1 MTLPETIHWKRR
13 GVTLKAVPNTLYP
26 GWWEDEE
33 GELHVTYRTTS
44 DTREPYRASVTVGS
58 QVLSASGATES
69 EAMERVDWL
78 TEVVARKYAPW
89 LTAEEGER

>member
-26 GWWEDEE
+26 GYWEDEE
-33 GELHVTYRTTS
+33 GDLCVTYRTTS
-44 DTREPYRASVTVGS
+44 DTGEPYRASVTVRS
-58 QVLSASGATES
+58 QVLAASGATES

-78 TEVVARKYAPW
+78 TEVMARKYAPW
-89 LTAEEGER
+89 LTAKEGER